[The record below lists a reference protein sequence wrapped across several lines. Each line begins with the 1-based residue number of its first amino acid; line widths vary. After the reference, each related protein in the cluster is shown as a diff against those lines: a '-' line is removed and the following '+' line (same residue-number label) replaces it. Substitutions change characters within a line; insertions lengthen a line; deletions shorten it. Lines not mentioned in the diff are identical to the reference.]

1 MRPCKKEQKQK
12 KQKTMMII
20 TRKKEE
26 KRKGMKRKMIV
37 RKIGGKEMSNLAGTI
52 SAERPQARVAPR
64 V

>member
-1 MRPCKKEQKQK
+1 
-12 KQKTMMII
+12 MMII
-20 TRKKEE
+20 TRKKKQE

-37 RKIGGKEMSNLAGTI
+37 RKIVGKEMSNLGGTI